1 MQRSIVLLI
10 YRYIVQIYETY
21 WEIKCMSNLLRTMQ
35 VAKKLGISRS
45 TLLRRE
51 KEGQLPKRVY
61 ISKRISGWLDTE
73 IESFLEEKAAN
84 SKRGT
89 K

>member
-1 MQRSIVLLI
+1 M
-10 YRYIVQIYETY
+10 EFHEAY
-21 WEIKCMSNLLRTMQ
+21 WENKLMSNLLRTIE

-61 ISKRISGWLDTE
+61 ISKRISGWLDDD

-84 SKRGT
+84 SKRGA